1 MNERELAQKMTRQ
14 LNRVT
19 ISPIVAQR
27 LRSAREAAV
36 NRAAVRTAPGWARAG
51 NSLVRFW
58 NQHHAA
64 SIGLLLA
71 LAISLAGAGW
81 QWRQHQVRE
90 ADRALEVQ
98 LLTDE
103 LPVDLFLSE
112 RF

>member
-1 MNERELAQKMTRQ
+1 MNEREFTQKLTRQ
-14 LNRVT
+14 LNGAPV
-19 ISPIVAQR
+19 SSNVAQR

-36 NRAAVRTAPGWARAG
+36 NIAATRSASGWSRAG
-51 NSLVRFW
+51 NALVRFW
-58 NQHHAA
+58 HQHHAA

-71 LAISLAGAGW
+71 LAIAVGGAGW
-81 QWRQHQVRE
+81 QWRQHQVRA

-98 LLTDE
+98 LLSDE

>member
-1 MNERELAQKMTRQ
+1 MNEREIAKKMTRQ
-14 LNRVT
+14 LNRDSV
-19 ISPIVAQR
+19 SPAVAQR

-36 NRAAVRTAPGWARAG
+36 SRAAVRTAPGWVRAG
-51 NSLVRFW
+51 HGLVQFW
-58 NQHHAA
+58 HQHHAA